1 MALWCSGIQCI
12 IISYKQVVGLSSG
25 ICITIL
31 LNLLTYIS
39 LSPFPKWEIIGCR
52 VIDGTDAIA

>member
-12 IISYKQVVGLSSG
+12 IIIYEQVAGSSPRV
-25 ICITIL
+25 CITIL

-39 LSPFPKWEIIGCR
+39 LSPFPNWEIIGCR